1 MNCFSKKMSEHSDKK
16 LLEVLE
22 FRNKYQELA
31 IEAAVQEALNRGL
44 IESIEDVNEKF
55 PIKVNLNEVDKK
67 IVDEGFSDFKKKI
80 PNIILVLILNFI
92 WIFIVVQI
100 NYNLNHTEFSIFNFW
115 YPVFFSFL
123 VYYTYNKYNKL
134 LANIVVWLTALT
146 FVLTI
151 ISILYT
157 IYSIL

>member
-1 MNCFSKKMSEHSDKK
+1 MSEHSDKK

-55 PIKVNLNEVDKK
+55 PIEVNLNELDKK
-67 IVDEGFSDFKKKI
+67 IDDEGFYDFKKKI